1 MSGSIQ
7 RDLIKWLCVPLLVI
21 NMIGALTVYMIAW
34 LPAQKALDQNLAE
47 IAFDL
52 RMYLRLSDEGIRLEL
67 PEDDMRLLRAN
78 IAGQIYYVIRHGTD
92 TLIGDT
98 DFPPLLVPA
107 AVNQPFP
114 YSGRLRGKQVRFVVM
129 RTVVGTQSLLI
140 GVAET
145 LENRRQVQANI
156 ILTLLGLEATL
167 LAISAAIVWF
177 AVREGL
183 FPLQSMRSA
192 LEARTSTEL
201 SPMEEDLPVE
211 LHPLA
216 KAIND
221 LLHRLKSDG
230 EARQH
235 FLANVAHQLRTPLA
249 GLKAQASLLQEKYA
263 GDPEIAHTVGLMSST
278 TDRMIR
284 QTNQLLALARTE
296 ANNTEKRSFEAVR
309 LDKLVEEAIQQIVFV
324 ADQKKIDIGFE
335 LAPACVSGDTLMLR
349 DLIDNLVDNA
359 LRYSPVGAS
368 VTVRC
373 REAGDRVEFFV
384 EDTGPGIPEAERE
397 AVFSRYRRL
406 DVKVPGTG
414 LGLAIVHEIVTL
426 HDATVSIGSG
436 AGGKGTT
443 FTVSFPRFD
452 PDASITAGEEVDAA

>member
-7 RDLIKWLCVPLLVI
+7 RDLFKWLCVPLLVI
-21 NMIGALTVYMIAW
+21 NMIGALAVYMIAW

-52 RMYLRLSDEGIRLEL
+52 KMHLRPSDEGIWLERTGDELRLF
-67 PEDDMRLLRAN
+67 RAHQN
-78 IAGQIYYVIRHGTD
+78 DTVYYVIRHGTD
-92 TLIGDT
+92 TLIGDA
-98 DFPPLLVPA
+98 DFPRLLLPSA
-107 AVNQPFP
+107 ENQPFP

-129 RTVVGTQSLLI
+129 RTTVGKQSLVI

-145 LENRRQVQANI
+145 LENRRQVQGNI
-156 ILTLLGLEATL
+156 MLTLIGLEVTL

-183 FPLQSMRSA
+183 FPLQNMRSA
-192 LEARTSTEL
+192 LEARTSADL
-201 SPMEEDLPVE
+201 SPVEEDLPVE

-216 KAIND
+216 KAING
-221 LLHRLKSDG
+221 LLQRLKSDG
-230 EARQH
+230 EARQQ
-235 FLANVAHQLRTPLA
+235 FLANVTHQLRTPLA
-249 GLKAQASLLQEKYA
+249 GLKAQTSLLQEKYA
-263 GDPEIAHTVGLMSST
+263 DDPEIVYTVGLMAGT

-296 ANNTEKRSFEAVR
+296 AKNMEQSSFEAVR
-309 LDKLVEEAIQQIVFV
+309 IDCLVEEAIRQFIFV

-335 LAPACVSGDTLMLR
+335 LVPACVSGDPLMLR

-359 LRYSPVGAS
+359 LRYSPTGAS

-373 REAGDRVEFFV
+373 REAGDRVEFLV
-384 EDTGPGIPEAERE
+384 EDNGPGIPESDRE
-397 AVFSRYRRL
+397 TVFSRYHRL

-414 LGLAIVHEIVTL
+414 LGLAIVHEIATL
-426 HDATVSIGSG
+426 HDASVSIGSG
-436 AGGKGTT
+436 PGGRGTT
-443 FTVSFPRFD
+443 FKVSFPRSG
-452 PDASITAGEEVDAA
+452 PDESIHKGKNAI